1 MIRDPAARGSGADAY
16 DMLAAAGITPHSS
29 AGEVLDASFELMAR
43 GLMTVEVRQAWD
55 ELRAVE
61 RRLVV
66 DFFYYEVDLETQ
78 IATATQ
84 DLEHDLLAPSAP
96 AIDMPRLAVDLS
108 DLASLQEEVRD
119 VVLPPVQTVLPLH
132 EFDDPPLPGPE
143 IVEFDR

>member
-1 MIRDPAARGSGADAY
+1 
-16 DMLAAAGITPHSS
+16 MLAPAGITPHSS
-29 AGEVLDASFELMAR
+29 PGEVLDASFELMAR
-43 GLMTVEVRQAWD
+43 GLMTAEVRQAWD

-96 AIDMPRLAVDLS
+96 AIDVPRLAVDVS

-119 VVLPPVQTVLPLH
+119 VVLPPVQTGPPLH